1 MSPFVYACMFSDF
14 GNGIGQIQLG
24 KNRRQLLMLISL
36 CICLHYPIGEW
47 IGIDASTYMESD
59 GIAVVRATFY
69 DREGAFAFTQHAS
82 MPNIQI

>member
-1 MSPFVYACMFSDF
+1 MH
-14 GNGIGQIQLG
+14 L
-24 KNRRQLLMLISL
+24 
-36 CICLHYPIGEW
+36 LHYPIGEW

>member
-24 KNRRQLLMLISL
+24 KTGGIVNADIVMHL
-36 CICLHYPIGEW
+36 LHYPIGEW